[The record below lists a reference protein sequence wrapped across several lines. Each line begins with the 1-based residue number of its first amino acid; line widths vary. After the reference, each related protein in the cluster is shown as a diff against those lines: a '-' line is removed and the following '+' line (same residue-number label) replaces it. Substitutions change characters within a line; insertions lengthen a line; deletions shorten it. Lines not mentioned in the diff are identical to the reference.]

1 MEINTKKV
9 VSEWKQEL
17 KNTVERLVSTPTLEI
32 IVADGYSEA
41 STKYVNNKVK
51 LAEELGIEVIL
62 TKIQWEGRSREDLL
76 AELRNE
82 IKDSSQTTDIHG
94 IIVQL
99 PFPHVSEKEIA
110 RMLPAEKDVDGFTNE
125 QNRLLIDG
133 DKKAL
138 VPCTAKGVMKLI
150 KAVEGNNLKGK
161 SISIVNRSNLIGMP
175 LFYLALQENMT
186 PTICHSKTEFI
197 YTHFR
202 NSDIIVT
209 GCGQR
214 GIYKS
219 SYFPFNPT
227 IIDCSTTPVEG
238 KKGVGDCDKE
248 EILLNKPGIKIASG
262 YGHTGPMTVC
272 ALMDNVIQAY
282 LQQGGRECF

>member
-1 MEINTKKV
+1 MEINTKEI
-9 VSEWKQEL
+9 VSKWKQEL
-17 KNTVERLVSTPTLEI
+17 KDTAERLVSAPTLEI
-32 IVADGYSEA
+32 IVASGYSEA
-41 STKYVNNKVK
+41 STIYVNNKIK
-51 LAEELGIEVIL
+51 LAEEIGIEVVL
-62 TKIQWEGRSREDLL
+62 TEISWEGRNKEDIL
-76 AELRNE
+76 AELKHE
-82 IKDSSQTTDIHG
+82 IKESSKDSNVNG

-99 PFPHVSEKEIA
+99 PFPHLNENEISK
-110 RMLPAEKDVDGFTNE
+110 LIPAEKDVDGFTDE
-125 QNRLLIDG
+125 QKILLAHG
-133 DKKAL
+133 SRKAL

-150 KAVEGNNLKGK
+150 KSVEGNNLKGK
-161 SISIVNRSNLIGMP
+161 SIVIVNRSNLIGMP
-175 LFYLALQENMT
+175 LFHLSLQENMT

-197 YTHFR
+197 YAHFR
-202 NSDIIVT
+202 NADIIVT

-219 SYFPFNPT
+219 SYFPFNPI
-227 IIDCSTTPVEG
+227 IIDCSMTSVEG

-248 EILLNKPGIKIASG
+248 EILQNKPGIRIASG